1 YFKTLVS
8 YCLHHPSFAREQR
21 KMAHEEQEDVD
32 FQQLEVQS
40 IIGFNGSV
48 LGGLNI
54 HPDKQHQIY
63 SIGSTLVVEDL
74 QSRKQEFLHGHHSDI
89 ACITISRSGRFIAS
103 GQITHM
109 GFKADIIVWDFNTR
123 TEFARFVLHKVKIQ
137 GLAFSPNDKFLVSL
151 GGQDDGSV
159 VVWSL
164 DKKEAI
170 CGSPAQSKSSGNTM
184 CLTYSNN
191 TDYLFVTAGD
201 NNLRVWELD
210 VENRKIRPTDVGTGQ
225 TKRIITCISLTM
237 DDKTLY
243 CGTTTGD
250 VLGINMESRLFQHI
264 GPEKEKFSL
273 GVTAIAL
280 LETGE
285 FLIGAGDG
293 TVQIMRASEQ
303 AAPGGKKALK
313 FVKTKKQQKLES
325 GVTSISLRG
334 RGHEFFVAT
343 EKSQIYKFNLADFS
357 HTLVNTCHYSAINDI
372 AFPLLC
378 ENVDGKNRM
387 FGTSDLFA
395 TCSYQDIRVWH
406 TPSQKEL
413 LRITVPNMTCF
424 AIDFLRDGS
433 GIVSGWDDSK
443 IRVFFPETGRLMYA
457 INDAHKKGVTA
468 ITATSDCSRII
479 SGGGEG
485 HVRVWRVEERIA
497 KSGQK
502 TFVTEL
508 EEALKEHAN
517 AVSCIRVSK
526 DNSQCVS
533 ASSDGSCIVWD
544 LRSFRRKQIMFAN
557 TLFRCVCFEPE
568 ECQVITSGTDR
579 KICYWELY
587 DGTLIRELDGSRSG
601 SVNGMD
607 ISLDGQYYVTAGDD
621 KIVKVWRY
629 AEGDVTHVGQGHSSP
644 IMRAKICPNNRLIVT
659 VSDDGGIFVWKFPY

>member
-1 YFKTLVS
+1 MTNEV
-8 YCLHHPSFAREQR
+8 
-21 KMAHEEQEDVD
+21 QEDVD
-32 FQQLEVQS
+32 FQKLEVQS

-54 HPDKQHQIY
+54 HPDKQHLVY
-63 SIGSTLVVEDL
+63 SIGSTLVIEEL

-89 ACITISRSGRFIAS
+89 ACIVISKSGRYIAS

-123 TEFARFVLHKVKIQ
+123 KEFARFVLHKVKIQ

-191 TDYLFVTAGD
+191 SDFLFVSAGD

-225 TKRIITCISLTM
+225 TKRIITCMSLTA

-273 GVTAIAL
+273 GVTSVAL

-293 TVQIMRASEQ
+293 TVQIMRACEQQ
-303 AAPGGKKALK
+303 AATGGKKSLK

-334 RGHEFFVAT
+334 RGHEFFVGT
-343 EKSQIYKFNLADFS
+343 EKSQIYKFQLADFS

-378 ENVDGKNRM
+378 ENVNGKNRM

-485 HVRVWRVEERIA
+485 QVRVWRVEERIA

-526 DNSQCVS
+526 DNTQCVS
-533 ASSDGSCIVWD
+533 ASADGSCIVWD
-544 LRSFRRKQIMFAN
+544 LKTFRRKQIMFAN

-579 KICYWELY
+579 KISYWELY